1 MAFWSEMSLRRPKS
15 THVHVIRTPSSVLEV
30 RTSKK
35 AAGGNDGS
43 LSSLGRRSS
52 SSATTDAGR
61 KARLNSYLPT
71 ASALLYWWCFSLA
84 LRQTDSRIR
93 KGDEG

>member
-1 MAFWSEMSLRRPKS
+1 MSLRWPKS

-30 RTSKK
+30 RTTSKK

-43 LSSLGRRSS
+43 LSSLGRGSG
-52 SSATTDAGR
+52 AAAGG
-61 KARLNSYLPT
+61 KARLNSYL
-71 ASALLYWWCFSLA
+71 LLLLLVVLSLA

-93 KGDEG
+93 KAQDV